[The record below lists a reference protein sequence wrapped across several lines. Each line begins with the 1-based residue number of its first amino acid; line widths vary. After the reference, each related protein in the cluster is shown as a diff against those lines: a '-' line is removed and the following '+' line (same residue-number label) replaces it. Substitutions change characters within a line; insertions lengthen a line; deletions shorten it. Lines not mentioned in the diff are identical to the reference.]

1 MADEKKT
8 VKVEIDYDSNAKELE
23 QQIAR
28 LDNQTE
34 NLIGRV
40 SQLREVAKKADS
52 AQAGQLKAMADQLE
66 KSYQQNKEIQEQLRK
81 IEQQKKKA
89 EADLKRIRNYTDAP
103 VEFGEQTGKYGT
115 HPYVSSK
122 LFAGQ
127 RNPYARSKQNA
138 YFKGD
143 ELISASTLM
152 KMYSENRP
160 RLNKTESVRKVI
172 ERLFKNFENPD
183 SLVFK
188 PTGEN
193 SDEEELLTELSYTM
207 QKFQRAVFGA
217 AKREKVNIS
226 GVAAPLSR
234 GAQKFLT
241 GNLFYQAGDFTSGQR
256 KATSEAQDKELEK
269 IARGYYATG
278 QVYLDEEYEAQLLR
292 RYEQEFAKDQIKN
305 KSIAERAREIRSGGK
320 IIPDAAK
327 YGQEGKIASVR
338 NLVRFLTEGE
348 VAKSIPRYENRLS
361 DENKGILKEM
371 QQLYDFISNDK
382 ELSKFFSFDSGIED
396 PLKGT
401 EVQEKLVSYLNTV
414 WEKLIQYREENNNK
428 MSQKVKKALDFKI
441 SDLSALLRSYDVE
454 GGVASNDVARV
465 FYNQLNEHIATWYD
479 KEGNL
484 VSRTQKY
491 SSDAKRS
498 FLSKEG
504 IFAGG
509 AFPVSSIPLSVM
521 GSMPYFPAKG
531 YDGENIE
538 KTNLEWLQN
547 LVERANNLREG
558 ISHEE
563 LTKGKASDEI
573 TELYETLLESLKA
586 VFEDLTDEEKQAGK
600 NILKEGGFSRLSNK
614 SIKKDYDISEEDYL
628 HNISNLKQEAMS
640 DFTPLERVKEIK
652 QELSDM
658 ETFVVKYNQNALEDA
673 KEQEDMMAENTAF
686 ASRIRALL
694 DDLPDQQTFTYQ
706 DFEDIRGDWAGFNLH
721 DFQVFGQ
728 GAEAKYTTRESM
740 EQKIVELLNN
750 KYTPYTLNLENELN
764 SALGEVNKRL
774 YYDALIPY
782 VEEYMSADS
791 KGIKAAITKRVK
803 TDLGA
808 DYAKVF
814 KTDKN
819 KILDYLTTKPLFNP
833 NEVIE
838 ADFKDVT
845 PDVPQTKVDEKDQ
858 IAVTDNS
865 QKSDQEALLKSSA
878 LQEQVEET
886 TEAIQKEKEE
896 LSDTKAIE
904 EHSEAI
910 KDAAEAEKAKIV
922 VSGDLQQAL
931 NKESEAAA
939 EAEENVSE
947 AVQQNYPDE
956 ISFGKIDDLKFDD
969 AKHQYSSNG
978 EKFYS
983 ITQLRDLLLRGK
995 NPAFGEDLNRIKE
1008 YANVH
1013 GSVTATDMGM
1023 SQKDFDFISKG
1034 VIGQGIKGDVFH
1046 STIDKMVK
1054 AGATSLEELQQKDL
1068 SAFQSYQK
1076 ERENAIKELQKYG
1089 LGEDFLALEQSV
1101 ESYMSAMKKSGLTP
1115 TAFSEQRL
1123 GFQINGPK
1131 GQYKIGVTP
1140 DQLYSWGVGG
1150 QQGGAF
1156 VDNKTGHVSGYESL
1170 QLTAQYL
1177 ATKANEADYKDL
1189 IGEVDL
1195 TDDAVKLY
1203 IADINDG
1210 VTNLIEYQMM
1220 SLEEFYSAIADAY
1233 SVAKGERSHYTKE
1246 EIAEKL
1252 NRQLKT
1258 GRIVSEAIPPETTGI
1273 DYNARHPS
1281 YKGFGGE
1288 SYEKT
1293 LVGVLDDQDIQ
1304 AKDFK
1309 GALRQYQKETD
1320 TLVKSFVEIYNTK
1333 ERIKVLDDK
1342 MATLASS
1349 SNDADKN
1356 TLALLEKQKTIEEAK
1371 LKTQQEQ
1378 YAVAQKAKEKTG
1390 VLAMAQAAQINEQ
1403 AVHMVEQVDIN
1414 AMSQAKSGLAMST
1427 ARADYQEEISQLRQ
1441 AEQAR
1446 KSYLKSLKEQQ
1457 KIERDM
1463 LTLQNSMDD
1472 QVGPRSK
1479 EQQKLLEMY
1488 QSRLQAIK
1496 NQTVSY
1502 DSNTGKFSDGTQL
1515 SEQERLQFNKQIE
1528 NSQAAQ
1534 EEKLAK
1540 INLRQKESVGL
1551 IQQIANGFKASLRN
1565 LTDYSLAY
1573 TAIGYIKNSLQQVWQ
1588 YTKDL
1593 DAAMVDLQI
1602 AAGMG
1607 YGDVKSMMY
1616 EFNNLAKEVGKSTHD
1631 VAVAAN
1637 DWLRAGYQGKEA
1649 SDLTKASM
1657 YLSTLGMIES
1667 ADATSY
1673 LISVLK
1679 GWKIEASEVMSVVDR
1694 LTAVDMAAA
1703 ASAGG
1708 IAEAMSR
1715 ANNSAQLANT
1725 EMNRFIGYVTTMID
1739 VTQKSEASI
1748 GESMKSLYARYQ
1760 NVAAGKFVA
1769 AQEDIESENYNAED
1783 WARLND
1789 VETALGAMGI
1799 QLRDTVRTFRSF
1811 DDVLDEIASKWD
1823 TYSTVQQ
1830 AGIATSLAGTR
1841 QRENLVAM
1849 LSNWDSVLKYQ
1860 EIASNS
1866 YGTAVEKM
1874 EAYTNSIEAAQKR
1887 IQVAT
1892 EKLTLNVNLQGLQ
1905 KKLYNTIAEVIYNL
1919 DKFGLAVIAI
1929 AAIMNSNSLINVAS
1943 NWYGKISDIVSS
1955 AGQLTYG
1962 IGRINTS
1969 EGREYLGKQLDE
1981 YKEYA
1986 EENFIVSQQKRYG
1999 AALSQATKGAQEV
2012 TQSYLLSA
2020 QSALLNE
2027 SQDKQAAVAKEL
2039 LTGTITEET
2048 VASLSRESLNALT
2061 MNVSEQRLAQMQHQ
2075 IAVEQG
2081 MITQDQ
2087 TLTAEQAKLV
2097 ETRARQRLAA
2107 EELTQ
2112 QEQKYKTALGKNLS
2126 KSSTQSYSQSL
2137 AAGTGAIVGG
2147 LLGKTAGGNIG
2158 KNFGEGGQLVGS
2170 MLGAMLIGQV
2180 GGNFGPRLS
2189 DSISKG
2195 ISNYKA
2201 SATINQNAWY
2211 ESTIGK
2217 LNSGMSM
2224 SEALGW
2230 DYAKEGLTASEAF
2243 NREFAKSAKHSSK
2256 AFWSALASPQLAA
2269 SAAVLFATIVYNA
2282 YVSSL
2287 KKATEKAQEEFKKAT
2302 ELYDSA
2308 QSASANAIK
2317 FDELANGVDYLG
2329 RNVSLTSEEYD
2340 KFLELSNDIAEV
2352 FPELVVRTDEFGN
2365 KLAGPEGIEGRVGKV
2380 TEAINDLTDS
2390 AEKAANIA
2398 LFKNPDGIS
2407 AALHKA
2413 FTGFSVSP
2421 FGVDL
2426 ESTIE
2431 EYKKARTN
2439 EIKLQGKISGAEQT
2453 LSTMSPEDAGYEE
2466 QRKNISAWKDELETQ
2481 QKQIDGLNQQLSD
2494 YNSQLISS
2502 ADYIAEYAQYTGLSD
2517 RMSSL
2522 ATDENN
2528 MVSALVQSSQ
2538 ATINRRLS
2546 QGTINEEG
2554 YKEQVLK
2561 VTDVMTKLLEE
2572 HPVIADVYYGTDDA
2586 TLASE
2591 AVALKDSFKDALI
2604 EAFMSDGMISVEE
2617 NELLLSLGLKYD
2629 AQSGKA
2635 VVLTLQEQI
2644 QEAVKGALGED
2655 VTVSSSVNNLLNQL
2669 SSEDFGKVIKMANS
2683 GWIGSTTEDVDIIRM
2698 INADRTYDSEVGYYN
2713 RARQKQDSYD
2723 TLQERLK
2730 SYYNDVVRGKK
2741 EGSNE
2746 EIGKEFSDLPE
2757 NVRNA
2762 VVASSKELKDFEGTV
2777 KEMQKA
2783 VQDAVYDTAWQQ
2795 LASIQ
2800 EDLAKV
2806 AEFKLSDAFGEIDG
2820 VEGVATTWAELK
2832 AVVDAVK
2839 DSYDTLSAAQKEQ
2852 NAFGKLS
2859 TQTVISML
2867 AENEN
2872 YIELLD
2878 TSTGSLKLKANA
2890 TQEMTRIQ
2898 LEALK
2903 ANMEA
2908 ANAEDEMT
2916 KAQLERE
2923 WQELEL
2929 SKTSGTATNEKIEAN
2944 NNEIVSTNDLT
2955 KAYTELYASIQA
2967 VNMAKAG
2974 DIKGAEQ
2981 MMKSKDALVE
2991 AAGKTEQTDATYK
3004 VDTTYIEARQKY
3016 IQDQMGEWD
3025 PDEGFANNGRLQQ
3038 RIDARK
3044 IIMNDLQEMIDK
3056 GLDLGKDSTGFFT
3069 PDLSNLKDANEELEK
3084 FLSAL
3089 EGIYNKEYYLM
3100 QAFKSIGEDINAT
3113 SQDMYMGANYYG
3125 LNNGKDYDKLASVYE
3140 RQMKLYAP
3148 LANEDTEE
3156 GLGYLQKYQEA
3167 YVKLKNLDDERVQDK
3182 INILKLQDA
3191 SLDTLIAIQKEYIAT
3206 FDILQERLEREQE
3219 LNNLLEERRKLY
3231 RDTQE
3236 YERWI
3241 ADYNISNLKGTAYS
3255 NPDLYDQQIG
3265 IKKSTIENQQ
3275 ASLIESIDAAKRRIA
3290 SHLMQTEG
3298 LNAEEAYLKAAQS
3311 EEVRSL
3317 MKEYYELA
3325 KEYSEVIMESI
3336 NAKVDEISKKIDNVD
3351 KERPKQW
3358 TSISQ
3363 IEKSYDS
3370 EVDYINKQIDI
3381 YREALKDVSK
3391 LNDDQI
3397 NELVDGLN
3405 EAVISLH
3412 EAKINRGES
3421 IKELQE
3427 KQYSAA
3433 IAQIDIYKQ
3442 EIQDAID
3449 AIETAYDKEYN
3460 KIKENNTE
3468 RERAIKLEDLL
3479 AAKKKAAQEKE
3490 KVYREG
3496 IGWTWESN
3504 RSAQKEAQENL
3515 DSFYR
3520 EDKLT
3525 DLEETKNADVKR
3537 LEQRISDWE
3546 SYAKA
3551 LEYKYGAHDREE
3563 NQKLLMDLLGVDN
3576 MDDVRDKMT
3585 GDMTSYVTEAK
3596 KGLDNFTELSY
3607 DFKGTIEAIYKDYN
3621 TIFNDFLN
3629 DYKKNLEELQ
3639 KLYEESLKMEDAS
3652 GYLKGND
3659 AIIAP
3664 YVTPSNAANED
3675 LLAKMM
3681 ANSEKWFDIQKEIN
3695 SLDRN
3700 ASNYKEMVAA
3710 LQSEQ
3715 KQLHS
3720 DNEGYAAV
3728 LDATMS
3734 KLYGNNWSNVGKGY
3748 TDVTVGGKTFATSA
3762 LYVMGKDGTA
3772 YTPEEAAKELDRL
3785 SKAWWDAKEKGDEA
3799 AMKEIADKGNTL
3811 GTGLGGTRDENG
3823 VWHFD
3828 SVSKAGSSA
3837 KSATEVV
3844 NGQTYTMTSNSSGGK
3859 HWSTSS
3865 GGGESSG
3872 KGTYSS
3878 NDGKYTIGS
3887 KDGQN
3892 FHDNAKAGDTMTGR
3906 DGSTWTKNSDG
3917 STTISKNG
3925 TTYTVDKGHADGIL
3939 GGPITYTGLS
3949 MLHGTPSAPEYVLNA
3964 DQAYTLLRN
3973 ISTMQIPEY
3982 TSLLSNAG
3990 ETQYILQGDVIIDG
4004 TENPENFWDAVT
4016 NQMRNRYS
4024 VTKNNK
4030 RA

>member
-1 MADEKKT
+1 
-8 VKVEIDYDSNAKELE
+8 
-23 QQIAR
+23 
-28 LDNQTE
+28 
-34 NLIGRV
+34 
-40 SQLREVAKKADS
+40 
-52 AQAGQLKAMADQLE
+52 
-66 KSYQQNKEIQEQLRK
+66 
-81 IEQQKKKA
+81 
-89 EADLKRIRNYTDAP
+89 
-103 VEFGEQTGKYGT
+103 
-115 HPYVSSK
+115 
-122 LFAGQ
+122 
-127 RNPYARSKQNA
+127 
-138 YFKGD
+138 
-143 ELISASTLM
+143 
-152 KMYSENRP
+152 
-160 RLNKTESVRKVI
+160 
-172 ERLFKNFENPD
+172 
-183 SLVFK
+183 
-188 PTGEN
+188 
-193 SDEEELLTELSYTM
+193 
-207 QKFQRAVFGA
+207 
-217 AKREKVNIS
+217 
-226 GVAAPLSR
+226 
-234 GAQKFLT
+234 
-241 GNLFYQAGDFTSGQR
+241 
-256 KATSEAQDKELEK
+256 
-269 IARGYYATG
+269 
-278 QVYLDEEYEAQLLR
+278 
-292 RYEQEFAKDQIKN
+292 
-305 KSIAERAREIRSGGK
+305 
-320 IIPDAAK
+320 
-327 YGQEGKIASVR
+327 
-338 NLVRFLTEGE
+338 
-348 VAKSIPRYENRLS
+348 
-361 DENKGILKEM
+361 
-371 QQLYDFISNDK
+371 
-382 ELSKFFSFDSGIED
+382 
-396 PLKGT
+396 
-401 EVQEKLVSYLNTV
+401 
-414 WEKLIQYREENNNK
+414 
-428 MSQKVKKALDFKI
+428 
-441 SDLSALLRSYDVE
+441 
-454 GGVASNDVARV
+454 
-465 FYNQLNEHIATWYD
+465 
-479 KEGNL
+479 
-484 VSRTQKY
+484 
-491 SSDAKRS
+491 
-498 FLSKEG
+498 
-504 IFAGG
+504 
-509 AFPVSSIPLSVM
+509 
-521 GSMPYFPAKG
+521 
-531 YDGENIE
+531 
-538 KTNLEWLQN
+538 
-547 LVERANNLREG
+547 
-558 ISHEE
+558 
-563 LTKGKASDEI
+563 
-573 TELYETLLESLKA
+573 
-586 VFEDLTDEEKQAGK
+586 
-600 NILKEGGFSRLSNK
+600 
-614 SIKKDYDISEEDYL
+614 
-628 HNISNLKQEAMS
+628 
-640 DFTPLERVKEIK
+640 
-652 QELSDM
+652 
-658 ETFVVKYNQNALEDA
+658 
-673 KEQEDMMAENTAF
+673 
-686 ASRIRALL
+686 
-694 DDLPDQQTFTYQ
+694 
-706 DFEDIRGDWAGFNLH
+706 
-721 DFQVFGQ
+721 
-728 GAEAKYTTRESM
+728 
-740 EQKIVELLNN
+740 
-750 KYTPYTLNLENELN
+750 
-764 SALGEVNKRL
+764 
-774 YYDALIPY
+774 
-782 VEEYMSADS
+782 
-791 KGIKAAITKRVK
+791 
-803 TDLGA
+803 
-808 DYAKVF
+808 
-814 KTDKN
+814 
-819 KILDYLTTKPLFNP
+819 
-833 NEVIE
+833 
-838 ADFKDVT
+838 
-845 PDVPQTKVDEKDQ
+845 
-858 IAVTDNS
+858 
-865 QKSDQEALLKSSA
+865 
-878 LQEQVEET
+878 
-886 TEAIQKEKEE
+886 
-896 LSDTKAIE
+896 
-904 EHSEAI
+904 
-910 KDAAEAEKAKIV
+910 
-922 VSGDLQQAL
+922 
-931 NKESEAAA
+931 
-939 EAEENVSE
+939 
-947 AVQQNYPDE
+947 
-956 ISFGKIDDLKFDD
+956 
-969 AKHQYSSNG
+969 
-978 EKFYS
+978 
-983 ITQLRDLLLRGK
+983 
-995 NPAFGEDLNRIKE
+995 
-1008 YANVH
+1008 
-1013 GSVTATDMGM
+1013 
-1023 SQKDFDFISKG
+1023 
-1034 VIGQGIKGDVFH
+1034 
-1046 STIDKMVK
+1046 
-1054 AGATSLEELQQKDL
+1054 
-1068 SAFQSYQK
+1068 
-1076 ERENAIKELQKYG
+1076 
-1089 LGEDFLALEQSV
+1089 
-1101 ESYMSAMKKSGLTP
+1101 
-1115 TAFSEQRL
+1115 
-1123 GFQINGPK
+1123 
-1131 GQYKIGVTP
+1131 
-1140 DQLYSWGVGG
+1140 
-1150 QQGGAF
+1150 
-1156 VDNKTGHVSGYESL
+1156 
-1170 QLTAQYL
+1170 
-1177 ATKANEADYKDL
+1177 
-1189 IGEVDL
+1189 
-1195 TDDAVKLY
+1195 
-1203 IADINDG
+1203 
-1210 VTNLIEYQMM
+1210 
-1220 SLEEFYSAIADAY
+1220 
-1233 SVAKGERSHYTKE
+1233 
-1246 EIAEKL
+1246 
-1252 NRQLKT
+1252 
-1258 GRIVSEAIPPETTGI
+1258 
-1273 DYNARHPS
+1273 
-1281 YKGFGGE
+1281 
-1288 SYEKT
+1288 
-1293 LVGVLDDQDIQ
+1293 
-1304 AKDFK
+1304 
-1309 GALRQYQKETD
+1309 
-1320 TLVKSFVEIYNTK
+1320 
-1333 ERIKVLDDK
+1333 
-1342 MATLASS
+1342 
-1349 SNDADKN
+1349 
-1356 TLALLEKQKTIEEAK
+1356 
-1371 LKTQQEQ
+1371 
-1378 YAVAQKAKEKTG
+1378 
-1390 VLAMAQAAQINEQ
+1390 
-1403 AVHMVEQVDIN
+1403 
-1414 AMSQAKSGLAMST
+1414 
-1427 ARADYQEEISQLRQ
+1427 
-1441 AEQAR
+1441 
-1446 KSYLKSLKEQQ
+1446 
-1457 KIERDM
+1457 
-1463 LTLQNSMDD
+1463 
-1472 QVGPRSK
+1472 
-1479 EQQKLLEMY
+1479 
-1488 QSRLQAIK
+1488 
-1496 NQTVSY
+1496 
-1502 DSNTGKFSDGTQL
+1502 
-1515 SEQERLQFNKQIE
+1515 
-1528 NSQAAQ
+1528 
-1534 EEKLAK
+1534 
-1540 INLRQKESVGL
+1540 
-1551 IQQIANGFKASLRN
+1551 
-1565 LTDYSLAY
+1565 
-1573 TAIGYIKNSLQQVWQ
+1573 
-1588 YTKDL
+1588 
-1593 DAAMVDLQI
+1593 
-1602 AAGMG
+1602 
-1607 YGDVKSMMY
+1607 
-1616 EFNNLAKEVGKSTHD
+1616 
-1631 VAVAAN
+1631 
-1637 DWLRAGYQGKEA
+1637 
-1649 SDLTKASM
+1649 
-1657 YLSTLGMIES
+1657 
-1667 ADATSY
+1667 
-1673 LISVLK
+1673 
-1679 GWKIEASEVMSVVDR
+1679 
-1694 LTAVDMAAA
+1694 MAAA

-1715 ANNSAQLANT
+1715 ANNSAQLAGT

-1789 VETALGAMGI
+1789 VETSLGAVGI
-1799 QLRDTVRTFRSF
+1799 QLRDTVSSFRSF

-1892 EKLTLNVNLQGLQ
+1892 EKLTLNVNLQGVQ

-1919 DKFGLAVIAI
+1919 DKFGLAIIAI

-1943 NWYGKISDIVSS
+1943 NWYGKISDIISS

-1986 EENFIVSQQKRYG
+1986 EENFIISQQKRYG
-1999 AALSQATKGAQEV
+1999 AALSRATKGAQEV

-2061 MNVSEQRLAQMQHQ
+2061 MNVSEQRLASMQHQ

-2137 AAGTGAIVGG
+2137 VAGAGTIVGG
-2147 LLGKTAGGNIG
+2147 LLGTTTGGNIG

-2180 GGNFGPRLS
+2180 GGKFGTRLS
-2189 DSISKG
+2189 DSIGKG

-2243 NREFAKSAKHSSK
+2243 NREFANSAKHSSK
-2256 AFWSALASPQLAA
+2256 AFWSALASPQLVTD
-2269 SAAVLFATIVYNA
+2269 AAVLFAAIVYNA

-2287 KKATEKAQEEFKKAT
+2287 KAATEKAQEEFKKAT

-2365 KLAGPEGIEGRVGKV
+2365 KLVGPEGIEGRVSKV

-2390 AEKAANIA
+2390 AEKAANVA

-2407 AALHKA
+2407 AALHKI

-2439 EIKLQGKISGAEQT
+2439 EIKLQGQIFGAEQT
-2453 LSTMSPEDAGYEE
+2453 LSTMSPEEAGYEE
-2466 QRKNISAWKDELETQ
+2466 QRKNINAWKDELETQ
-2481 QKQIDGLNQQLSD
+2481 QKQIKRLNQQLSD
-2494 YNSQLISS
+2494 YNSQLVSS

-2561 VTDVMTKLLEE
+2561 VTDAMTKLLEE

-2669 SSEDFGKVIKMANS
+2669 SSEDFGKVTKMANS
-2683 GWIGSTTEDVDIIRM
+2683 GWIGRTTEDVDIIRM
-2698 INADRTYDSEVGYYN
+2698 INADRTYDSEVGYFN
-2713 RARQKQDSYD
+2713 RAQQKQDSYD
-2723 TLQERLK
+2723 SLQDRLK
-2730 SYYNDVVRGKK
+2730 SYYSDVIRGKK

-2762 VVASSKELKDFEGTV
+2762 VVASSEELKKFEGSV
-2777 KEMQKA
+2777 KEMQEA

-2800 EDLAKV
+2800 EDLSKV
-2806 AEFKLSDAFGEIDG
+2806 AEFKLSDAFGDIDG

-2852 NAFGKLS
+2852 DAYGKLS

-2974 DIKGAEQ
+2974 DTKGAEQ

-2991 AAGKTEQTDATYK
+2991 AAGKVEQTDSSYK
-3004 VDTTYIEARQKY
+3004 VDTTYIQARQKY
-3016 IQDQMGEWD
+3016 IQDQLGEWD
-3025 PDEGFANNGRLQQ
+3025 PDEGFVNQDKGRLQQ
-3038 RIDARK
+3038 RINARK

-3056 GLDLGKDSTGFFT
+3056 GIDIGTAGAGFFT
-3069 PDLSNLKDANEELEK
+3069 PDTKDLKDATETLEK

-3100 QAFKSIGEDINAT
+3100 QAFKSIKENISAT

-3125 LNNGKDYDKLASVYE
+3125 LNNEKEYDKLAKVYE

-3148 LANEDTEE
+3148 LANEETEK

-3167 YVKLKNLDDERVQDK
+3167 YVKLKNLDDERVEDK

-3206 FDILQERLEREQE
+3206 SDTLQERLEREQE

-3241 ADYNISNLKGTAYS
+3241 ADYNISNLKGTAYT
-3255 NPDLYDQQIG
+3255 NPTLYDQQIG

-3275 ASLIESIDAAKRRIA
+3275 NSLIESIDAAKRRIA

-3449 AIETAYDKEYN
+3449 AIETAYDKEYQR
-3460 KIKENNTE
+3460 IKENNTE

-3490 KVYREG
+3490 RV
-3496 IGWTWESN
+3496 
-3504 RSAQKEAQENL
+3504 NL
-3515 DSFYR
+3515 
-3520 EDKLT
+3520 
-3525 DLEETKNADVKR
+3525 
-3537 LEQRISDWE
+3537 
-3546 SYAKA
+3546 
-3551 LEYKYGAHDREE
+3551 
-3563 NQKLLMDLLGVDN
+3563 N
-3576 MDDVRDKMT
+3576 MP
-3585 GDMTSYVTEAK
+3585 
-3596 KGLDNFTELSY
+3596 F
-3607 DFKGTIEAIYKDYN
+3607 
-3621 TIFNDFLN
+3621 
-3629 DYKKNLEELQ
+3629 
-3639 KLYEESLKMEDAS
+3639 
-3652 GYLKGND
+3652 
-3659 AIIAP
+3659 
-3664 YVTPSNAANED
+3664 
-3675 LLAKMM
+3675 
-3681 ANSEKWFDIQKEIN
+3681 
-3695 SLDRN
+3695 
-3700 ASNYKEMVAA
+3700 
-3710 LQSEQ
+3710 
-3715 KQLHS
+3715 
-3720 DNEGYAAV
+3720 
-3728 LDATMS
+3728 
-3734 KLYGNNWSNVGKGY
+3734 
-3748 TDVTVGGKTFATSA
+3748 
-3762 LYVMGKDGTA
+3762 
-3772 YTPEEAAKELDRL
+3772 
-3785 SKAWWDAKEKGDEA
+3785 
-3799 AMKEIADKGNTL
+3799 
-3811 GTGLGGTRDENG
+3811 
-3823 VWHFD
+3823 
-3828 SVSKAGSSA
+3828 
-3837 KSATEVV
+3837 
-3844 NGQTYTMTSNSSGGK
+3844 
-3859 HWSTSS
+3859 
-3865 GGGESSG
+3865 
-3872 KGTYSS
+3872 
-3878 NDGKYTIGS
+3878 
-3887 KDGQN
+3887 
-3892 FHDNAKAGDTMTGR
+3892 
-3906 DGSTWTKNSDG
+3906 
-3917 STTISKNG
+3917 
-3925 TTYTVDKGHADGIL
+3925 
-3939 GGPITYTGLS
+3939 
-3949 MLHGTPSAPEYVLNA
+3949 
-3964 DQAYTLLRN
+3964 
-3973 ISTMQIPEY
+3973 
-3982 TSLLSNAG
+3982 
-3990 ETQYILQGDVIIDG
+3990 
-4004 TENPENFWDAVT
+4004 
-4016 NQMRNRYS
+4016 
-4024 VTKNNK
+4024 
-4030 RA
+4030 